1 MIEFGDFVL
10 SMPLMEIGQRQI
22 RALAG
27 FRSALRR
34 FLAFSEEATRREGMT
49 AQQYQ
54 AILAIKAR
62 PHGAISIGELAEELL
77 LKSNA
82 AVQLVDR
89 LTKMGLVK
97 RQRSETSVRTV
108 IVRLTDSGEG
118 VLLRLA
124 SLHLEQ
130 LSKRKKQWADI
141 VRQLKGIHSS

>member
-1 MIEFGDFVL
+1 
-10 SMPLMEIGQRQI
+10 MPPMQIDQRQI

-27 FRSALRR
+27 FRNALRR
-34 FLAFSEEATRREGMT
+34 FLVFSEEATRKEGVT

-62 PHGAISIGELAEELL
+62 PHGIVSIGELAQELL
-77 LKSNA
+77 LKPNA

-89 LTKMGLVK
+89 LAKMGLVK
-97 RQRSETSVRTV
+97 RQRSEASDRVV
-108 IVRLTDSGEG
+108 LVQLTDAGEG

-124 SLHLEQ
+124 ALHLAQ

-141 VRQLKGIHSS
+141 VRQLKGIHST

>member
-1 MIEFGDFVL
+1 MQ
-10 SMPLMEIGQRQI
+10 LMEIDQEQI

-34 FLAFSEEATRREGMT
+34 FLVFSEEATRKEGVT
-49 AQQYQ
+49 PQQYQ

-62 PHGAISIGELAEELL
+62 PTGSVSIGELGEELL

-82 AVQLVDR
+82 AAQLVDR
-89 LTKMGLVK
+89 LVKTGLVK
-97 RQRSETSVRTV
+97 RQNSDASVRLV
-108 IVRLTDSGEG
+108 LVQLTEGGES

-124 SLHLEQ
+124 ALHLEQ

-141 VRQLKGIHSS
+141 VRQLKGIHSN

>member
-1 MIEFGDFVL
+1 MQLRQVD
-10 SMPLMEIGQRQI
+10 QKQI

-27 FRSALRR
+27 FRNALRR
-34 FLAFSEEATRREGMT
+34 FLAFSEEVTRREGMT

-54 AILAIKAR
+54 AILAIRAW
-62 PHGAISIGELAEELL
+62 PQGAISVGELGGELL

-97 RQRSETSVRTV
+97 RQKSETNVRV
-108 IVRLTDSGEG
+108 VLVRLTERGES

-124 SLHLEQ
+124 TLHLEQ

-141 VRQLKGIHSS
+141 VRQLKGIQSN

>member
-1 MIEFGDFVL
+1 MQID
-10 SMPLMEIGQRQI
+10 QKQI

-27 FRSALRR
+27 FRNALRR
-34 FLAFSEEATRREGMT
+34 FLVFSEEASRKEGVT

-54 AILAIKAR
+54 ALLAIRAQ
-62 PHGAISIGELAEELL
+62 PYGSISIGELAEELL

-89 LTKMGLVK
+89 LAKMGLVK
-97 RQRSETSVRTV
+97 RQKSEASDRVV
-108 IVRLTDSGEG
+108 LVRLTEAGES

-124 SLHLEQ
+124 ALHLEQ
-130 LSKRKKQWADI
+130 LAKRKKQWADI

>member
-1 MIEFGDFVL
+1 M
-10 SMPLMEIGQRQI
+10 MEIDQKQI

-34 FLAFSEEATRREGMT
+34 FLVFSEEATRKEGVT

-54 AILAIKAR
+54 AILAIKAQ
-62 PHGAISIGELAEELL
+62 PHGSVSIGELAEELL

-89 LTKMGLVK
+89 LAKLGLVK
-97 RQRSETSVRTV
+97 RQRSKASERVV
-108 IVRLTDSGEG
+108 LVQLTDAGES

-124 SLHLEQ
+124 ALHLEQ
-130 LSKRKKQWADI
+130 LSRRKKQWADI
-141 VRQLKGIHSS
+141 VRQLKGIHSN

>member
-1 MIEFGDFVL
+1 MIEVGDCEV
-10 SMPLMEIGQRQI
+10 SMALMEIEQRQI

-27 FRSALRR
+27 FRSERRR
-34 FLAFSEEATRREGMT
+34 FLAFIDDATRRVDMT
-49 AQQYQ
+49 DKQQQ
-54 AILAIKAR
+54 TILAIEAR
-62 PHGAISIGELAEELL
+62 TSGAISIGELAEELL

-82 AVQLVDR
+82 AVQHVDR